1 VLIITNEDIE
11 SFLEMGPCVD
21 ALEAAYRDLGHRDAV
36 DLPRQDAVVTN
47 PRPGAVYALKTM
59 SGNLPSAGVAALR
72 LNSDVVHWP
81 VVNGA
86 PRRVKIPLSQGD
98 RYNGLVL
105 LFSTDTG
112 ELLAMFND
120 GYVQKTRVGGS
131 SGVAAKYLAR
141 EDAKVLG
148 LLGTGWQATGQI
160 EAMAAV
166 RPLKL
171 VKVFSPTRANRDDFA
186 RRYAEKLGIEVRA
199 VASAEEAADGADI
212 LASATNSMVATI
224 TPAMVRPGMHI
235 TSVRGS
241 EIPLEVLKQVGR
253 LVVNTH
259 DPVQAHAA
267 RGWPSEIP
275 EFENGDYS
283 RPDIGVFDITA
294 APELKDVVAGTAPGR
309 RSPNETTCFH
319 NYKGLGLQFAAIGA
333 ILYREARAR
342 QLGLTVEDRYFS
354 QSVHP

>member
-1 VLIITNEDIE
+1 MLVITNEEIE

-21 ALEAAYRDLGHRDAV
+21 ALEAAYRDLGNRDAV
-36 DLPRQDAVVTN
+36 DMPRQDGIVEN
-47 PRPGAVYALKTM
+47 PREGAVYALKTM

-81 VVNGA
+81 VINGS

-141 EDAKVLG
+141 EDAKVMG
-148 LLGTGWQATGQI
+148 LLGTGWQASGQI
-160 EAMAAV
+160 LAMAAV
-166 RPLKL
+166 RKLKL
-171 VKVFSPTRANRDDFA
+171 VKVFSPTKANRDAFA
-186 RRYAEKLGIEVRA
+186 KAYSEKLGIEVRA
-199 VASAEEAADGADI
+199 VASPEEASSGADI
-212 LASATNSMVATI
+212 LASATNSMVPTI
-224 TPAMVRPGMHI
+224 TPEMVRPGMYI

-241 EIPLEVLKQVGR
+241 EIPLEVLKSADR

-259 DPVQAHAA
+259 DPVKAYPA
-267 RGWPSEIP
+267 RGWPSQIP

-283 RPDIGVFDITA
+283 RPDIGVFDITT
-294 APELKDVVAGTAPGR
+294 APELKDVVAGHAPGR
-309 RSPNETTCFH
+309 KSATEITCFH

-333 ILYREARAR
+333 LLYREARER
-342 QLGLTVEDRYFS
+342 QLGLTVEDHFFS
-354 QSVHP
+354 QTVHP

>member
-1 VLIITNEDIE
+1 MLVITNEDIE
-11 SFLEMGPCVD
+11 SFLEMAPCVA
-21 ALEAAYRDLGHRDAV
+21 ALEAAYGDLGNRDAV
-36 DLPRQDAVVTN
+36 DLPRQDAIV
-47 PRPGAVYALKTM
+47 PHAREGAVYALKTM

-72 LNSDVVHWP
+72 LNSDIIHWP
-81 VVNGA
+81 EINGA
-86 PRRVKIPLSQGD
+86 PRRVKIPISQGD

-105 LFSTDTG
+105 LFSTETG

-141 EDAKVLG
+141 ADAKVLG

-166 RPLKL
+166 RDLEL
-171 VKVFSPTRANRDDFA
+171 VKVFSPTKANREAFA
-186 RRYAEKLGIEVRA
+186 KTYADKLGIEVRA
-199 VASAEEAADGADI
+199 VASPEDAAEGADI

-224 TPAMVRPGMHI
+224 TPALVRPGMHV

-241 EIPLEVLKQVGR
+241 EIPLDVLKMAGR

-259 DPVQAHAA
+259 DPVSAYPT

-283 RPDIGVFDITA
+283 RPDIGAFDMA
-294 APELKDVVAGTAPGR
+294 SVPELKDVVAGNAEGR
-309 RSPNETTCFH
+309 KNASEITCFH

-333 ILYREARAR
+333 ILYKEACDRH
-342 QLGLTVEDRYFS
+342 LGHTVEDHFFS
-354 QSVHP
+354 QTVHP

>member
-1 VLIITNEDIE
+1 MLVITNEDIE
-11 SFLEMGPCVD
+11 GFLEMAPCVA
-21 ALEAAYRDLGHRDAV
+21 ALEDAYRDLGKRDAV
-36 DLPRQDAVVTN
+36 DLPRQDAVVPN
-47 PRPGAVYALKTM
+47 PREGAVYALKTM

-81 VVNGA
+81 EINGA
-86 PRRVKIPLSQGD
+86 QRRVKIPISQGD

-112 ELLAMFND
+112 ELLAMMND

-141 EDAKVLG
+141 EDAKVMG

-160 EAMAAV
+160 LAMAAV
-166 RPLKL
+166 RKLDL
-171 VKVFSPTRANRDDFA
+171 VKVFSPTKANCEAFA
-186 RRYAEKLGIEVRA
+186 KTYSDKLGIEVRA
-199 VASAEEAADGADI
+199 VSTPEAAAEGADI
-212 LASATNSMVATI
+212 LAAATNSMVPVI
-224 TPAMVRPGMHI
+224 TPDLVRPGMHI

-241 EIPLEVLKQVGR
+241 EIPLDVLRGVDR

-259 DPVQAHAA
+259 DPVSAHAT

-275 EFENGDYS
+275 EWTNGDYS

-294 APELKDVVAGTAPGR
+294 VPELKDVVAGTAPGR
-309 RSPNETTCFH
+309 KSADEVTCFH

-333 ILYREARAR
+333 IILREARAR
-342 QLGLTVEDRYFS
+342 QLGHTVEDRFFS
-354 QSVHP
+354 QTVHP

>member
-11 SFLEMGPCVD
+11 SFLEMRPCVE
-21 ALEAAYRDLGHRDAV
+21 ALEAAYRDLGRRDAV

-47 PRPGAVYALKTM
+47 PRPGAVYAFKTM

-81 VVNGA
+81 IISGA

-166 RPLKL
+166 RKLEL

-186 RRYAEKLGIEVRA
+186 RHYANKLGIEVRA
-199 VASAEEAADGADI
+199 VASAEEAAEGADI

-224 TPAMVRPGMHI
+224 TPAMM
-235 TSVRGS
+235 
-241 EIPLEVLKQVGR
+241 
-253 LVVNTH
+253 
-259 DPVQAHAA
+259 
-267 RGWPSEIP
+267 
-275 EFENGDYS
+275 
-283 RPDIGVFDITA
+283 
-294 APELKDVVAGTAPGR
+294 
-309 RSPNETTCFH
+309 
-319 NYKGLGLQFAAIGA
+319 
-333 ILYREARAR
+333 
-342 QLGLTVEDRYFS
+342 
-354 QSVHP
+354 

>member
-1 VLIITNEDIE
+1 MLVITNEDIE
-11 SFLEMGPCVD
+11 SFLEMPPCVA
-21 ALEAAYRDLGHRDAV
+21 ALEAAYRDLGNRDAV
-36 DLPRQDAVVTN
+36 DMPRQDGVVDN
-47 PRPGAVYALKTM
+47 SRPGAVYALKTM
-59 SGNLPSAGVAALR
+59 SGSLPSAGVAALR

-131 SGVAAKYLAR
+131 SGVAARYLAR
-141 EDAKVLG
+141 RDAKVLG

-166 RPLKL
+166 RKLDL
-171 VKVFSPTRANRDDFA
+171 VKVFSPTKANREAFA
-186 RRYAEKLGIEVRA
+186 ATYSKKLGIDVRP
-199 VASAEEAADGADI
+199 VASPEEAADGADI

-241 EIPLEVLKQVGR
+241 EIPLDVLKGCDR

-259 DPVQAHAA
+259 DPVKAYAA

-275 EFENGDYS
+275 EWENGDYS

-294 APELKDVVAGTAPGR
+294 APELKDVVAGLAPGR
-309 RSPNETTCFH
+309 QSDSEITCFH

-333 ILYREARAR
+333 LLYREARSR
-342 QLGLTVEDRYFS
+342 QLGLTVEDRFFS
-354 QSVHP
+354 QTVHP

>member
-1 VLIITNEDIE
+1 MLVITNEDIE
-11 SFLEMGPCVD
+11 SFLEMSPCVT
-21 ALEAAYRDLGHRDAV
+21 ALEAAYRDLGNQDAV
-36 DLPRQDAVVTN
+36 DMPRQDGIVPN
-47 PRPGAVYALKTM
+47 PRPEAVYALKTM
-59 SGNLPSAGVAALR
+59 SGSLPSAGVAALR

-81 VVNGA
+81 EINGA
-86 PRRVKIPLSQGD
+86 PRRVKIPVSQGD

-105 LFSTDTG
+105 LFSTETG

-141 EDAKVLG
+141 EDAKVMG

-166 RPLKL
+166 RKLDL
-171 VKVFSPTRANRDDFA
+171 VKVFSPTKENREAFA
-186 RRYAEKLGIEVRA
+186 KTYKDKLGIEVKP
-199 VASAEEAADGADI
+199 VATPEEAADGADI
-212 LASATNSMVATI
+212 LAAATNSMVAVI
-224 TPAMVRPGMHI
+224 TPKLVKPGMHI

-241 EIPLEVLKQVGR
+241 EIPLEVLKDVDR

-259 DPVQAHAA
+259 DPVKAYPA

-283 RPDIGVFDITA
+283 RPDIGVFDITS
-294 APELKDVVAGTAPGR
+294 APELKEVVAGRAPGR
-309 RSPNETTCFH
+309 KSADEVTCFH

-333 ILYREARAR
+333 IVYKEARNR
-342 QLGLTVEDRYFS
+342 QLGLTVEDGYFS

>member
-1 VLIITNEDIE
+1 MLVVTNEDIE
-11 SFLEMGPCVD
+11 SFLEMPPCVA
-21 ALEAAYRDLGHRDAV
+21 ALEDAYRDFGNREAV
-36 DLPRQDAVVTN
+36 DMPRQDGIVQN
-47 PRPGAVYALKTM
+47 PRKGAVYALKTM
-59 SGNLPSAGVAALR
+59 SGSLPSAGVAALR

-86 PRRVKIPLSQGD
+86 PRRVKIPISQGD

-120 GYVQKTRVGGS
+120 GFVQKTRVGGS
-131 SGVAAKYLAR
+131 SGVAAKHLAR
-141 EDAKVLG
+141 ADARVLG

-166 RPLKL
+166 RKLEL
-171 VKVFSPTRANRDDFA
+171 VKVFSPTKANRDAFA
-186 RRYAEKLGIEVRA
+186 GTYAEKLGIEVRA
-199 VASAEEAADGADI
+199 VATPEEAADGADI
-212 LASATNSMVATI
+212 LAAATNSMVPVI
-224 TPAMVRPGMHI
+224 TQSLVRPGMHI

-241 EIPLEVLKQVGR
+241 EIPLDVLKGCDR

-259 DPVQAHAA
+259 DPVSAYPA

-283 RPDIGVFDITA
+283 RPDIGKFDITA
-294 APELKDVVAGTAPGR
+294 VPELKDVVSGNAPGR
-309 RSPNETTCFH
+309 QSADEVTCFH

-333 ILYREARAR
+333 IIYKEARSR
-342 QLGLTVEDRYFS
+342 QLGLSIEDRYFS

>member
-1 VLIITNEDIE
+1 MLVITNEDIE
-11 SFLEMGPCVD
+11 SFLEMPPCVE
-21 ALEAAYRDLGHRDAV
+21 ALEAAYRDLGNRDAV
-36 DLPRQDAVVTN
+36 DMPRQDGVVAN
-47 PRPGAVYALKTM
+47 RREGAVYALKTM
-59 SGNLPSAGVAALR
+59 SGSLPSAGVAALR
-72 LNSDVVHWP
+72 LNSDIVNWP

-131 SGVAAKYLAR
+131 SGVAARYLAR

-166 RPLKL
+166 RKLDL
-171 VKVFSPTRANRDDFA
+171 VKVFSPTKANRDAFA
-186 RRYAEKLGIEVRA
+186 RTYSDKLGIEVRA
-199 VASAEEAADGADI
+199 VASPEEAAAGADI

-224 TPAMVRPGMHI
+224 TRAMVRPGMHI

-241 EIPLEVLKQVGR
+241 EIPLDVLKQSDRV
-253 LVVNTH
+253 VVNTH
-259 DPVQAHAA
+259 DPVKAYAA

-294 APELKDVVAGTAPGR
+294 VPELKDVVAGTAPGR
-309 RSPNETTCFH
+309 KSDSEITCFH

-342 QLGLTVEDRYFS
+342 QLGLTVEDRFFS
-354 QSVHP
+354 QTVHP

>member
-1 VLIITNEDIE
+1 MLVITNDDIE
-11 SFLEMGPCVD
+11 SFLEMPDCVA
-21 ALEAAYRDLGHRDAV
+21 ALEDAYRDLGDRDAV
-36 DLPRQDAVVTN
+36 DLPRQDGVVSH
-47 PRPGAVYALKTM
+47 RRDGAVYALKTM

-81 VVNGA
+81 VIEGA
-86 PRRVKIPLSQGD
+86 PRRVKIPMSQGD

-105 LFSTDTG
+105 LFSTETG

-166 RPLKL
+166 RKLDL
-171 VKVFSPTRANRDDFA
+171 VKVFSPTKANRDAFA
-186 RRYAEKLGIEVRA
+186 KTYSDKLGVEVRT
-199 VASAEEAADGADI
+199 VASAEEAAKGADI

-224 TPAMVRPGMHI
+224 TPAMVKPGMHV

-241 EIPLEVLKQVGR
+241 EIGLDVLKRCDR

-259 DPVQAHAA
+259 DPVKAYAA

-283 RPDIGVFDITA
+283 RPDIGVFDIA
-294 APELKDVVAGTAPGR
+294 AVPELKDIVAGRAPAR
-309 RSPNETTCFH
+309 TSAAEITCFH

-342 QLGLTVEDRYFS
+342 RLGLTVDDRLFS
-354 QSVHP
+354 QTVHP

>member
-11 SFLEMGPCVD
+11 SFLEMRPCVE
-21 ALEAAYRDLGHRDAV
+21 ALEAAYRDLGRRDAV

-47 PRPGAVYALKTM
+47 PRPGAVYAFKTM

-81 VVNGA
+81 IISGA

-166 RPLKL
+166 RKLEL

-186 RRYAEKLGIEVRA
+186 RHYANKLGIEVRA
-199 VASAEEAADGADI
+199 VASAEEAAEGADI

-224 TPAMVRPGMHI
+224 TPAMMKPGMHI

-241 EIPLEVLKQVGR
+241 EIPLDVLKRVDR

-309 RSPNETTCFH
+309 RSSNETTCFH

-333 ILYREARAR
+333 ILYREARTR